1 MSDFFTRY
9 PWWLLALSVVG
20 VIAIGS
26 VVLTLFFGL
35 GRPRRMVLL
44 ARPAV
49 GSEAFMLA
57 VSGSVNAPLMRGG
70 SARLLNNGVEIFPA
84 MLEAMRKARHSINFM
99 VYIWEDGKVSDQ
111 MIAVLT
117 ERAQAGVQVRLLLD
131 GFGAHGAPMERMKAL
146 QAAGGVVEFFGRF
159 RFGLLTAVYKRNH
172 RRAIV
177 IDGEVAYT
185 GGAAIGDKWLGNA
198 EDEDHWRDVMVEVRG
213 CLATNLQSAFT
224 QLWANVTGEILVGDE
239 FYPPDPSDDGPGGAE
254 ELSRH
259 VNVISSPA
267 SVSHPLRTFFLISM
281 ACARESIYMA
291 NAYFVPDE
299 NTRRILV
306 ERACAGVDVRLLLP
320 NRLTDAAIVRWAGQA
335 YYRELLEAGV
345 RIFEYQPTMIHAKM
359 LVVDGVWS
367 ILGSAN
373 MDIRSKELNQEGVVG
388 IMDDGFG
395 RQVRDTFL
403 EDLKLAREITREEW
417 SRRGWLARCNERLWV
432 SFANQF

>member
-1 MSDFFTRY
+1 MSEFLSQC
-9 PWWLLALSVVG
+9 PWWLIVLAAVG
-20 VIAIGS
+20 AAAIVS
-26 VVLTLFFGL
+26 AVLTLFFGL
-35 GRPRRMVLL
+35 GRPDRMALT

-49 GSEAFMLA
+49 GSEAFMMA
-57 VSGSVNAPLMRGG
+57 VSGAVNAPLMRGG
-70 SARLLNNGVEIFPA
+70 TARLLNNGVEIFPA
-84 MLEAMRKARHSINFM
+84 MLDAIRKAKHSINFM
-99 VYIWEDGKVSDQ
+99 VYIWEDGTVSDQ
-111 MIAVLT
+111 MIAALT

-131 GFGAHGAPMERMKAL
+131 GFGAHNAPMEKMKAL
-146 QAAGGVVEFFGRF
+146 QQAGGVIEFFGRF
-159 RFGLLTAVYKRNH
+159 RFGLLTAAYKRNH

-177 IDGEVAYT
+177 IDGAVAYT
-185 GGAAIGDKWLGNA
+185 GGAAVGDKWLGDA
-198 EDEDHWRDVMVEVRG
+198 QDEDHWRDVMVEVRG

-224 QLWANVTGEILVGDE
+224 QLWANLTGEVLVGDE
-239 FYPPDPSDDGPGGAE
+239 FYPPDPDDQVPGGE

-267 SVSHPLRTFFLISM
+267 SVSHPLRTFFLISL

-299 NTRRILV
+299 NTRRVLA
-306 ERACAGVDVRLLLP
+306 ERAKEGVDVRLLLP
-320 NRLTDAAIVRWAGQA
+320 NHHTDARVVRWAGQA

-373 MDIRSKELNQEGVVG
+373 MDIRSKELNQEGVIG
-388 IMDDGFG
+388 ILDDGFG
-395 RQVRDTFL
+395 DQLRDTFM
-403 EDLKLAREITREEW
+403 EDLGHAKEITREEW
-417 SRRGWLARCNERLWV
+417 SKRGWIARCNERLWV